1 MGCILL
7 LLLTQTYAGLI
18 QGTVIASV
26 LALYERLFGGLANSF
41 IMAIPFLTIGML
53 IRKYE
58 LLKKDTPVGGW
69 CLVAFI
75 LLVIEQLGV
84 RVLGLATDY
93 TVSLSLL
100 LFSTLFFIEVGRWD
114 QRKPSPL
121 LMKYDAI
128 FRESSL
134 WIYLIHVTFLRLLL
148 VIYQQLG
155 IENPRLITFLL
166 ISVASVLSYFFV
178 RRFRGIYQWVMMPTF
193 FQKGQRSR

>member
-1 MGCILL
+1 M
-7 LLLTQTYAGLI
+7 
-18 QGTVIASV
+18 
-26 LALYERLFGGLANSF
+26 
-41 IMAIPFLTIGML
+41 
-53 IRKYE
+53 
-58 LLKKDTPVGGW
+58 
-69 CLVAFI
+69 
-75 LLVIEQLGV
+75 
-84 RVLGLATDY
+84 
-93 TVSLSLL
+93 
-100 LFSTLFFIEVGRWD
+100 GRWD